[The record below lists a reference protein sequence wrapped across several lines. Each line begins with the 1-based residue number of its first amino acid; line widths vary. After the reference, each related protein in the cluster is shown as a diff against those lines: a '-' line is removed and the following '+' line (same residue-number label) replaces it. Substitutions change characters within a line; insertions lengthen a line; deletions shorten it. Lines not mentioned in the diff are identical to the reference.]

1 MYKLEQKKERRGGE
15 ADVYPS
21 KNHHWMALIAGLL
34 MSEKPMSASHDS
46 QPEEEQD
53 REAIQ
58 QKPLSYCLMEGWGV
72 TPRALFLGSL

>member
-1 MYKLEQKKERRGGE
+1 MYKLEQKKERGGE
-15 ADVYPS
+15 GYVYPS

-34 MSEKPMSASHDS
+34 TSEKPTSASHDS

-58 QKPLSYCLMEGWGV
+58 QKPLSY
-72 TPRALFLGSL
+72 